1 MTLWQG
7 WLQRPQSVWIRKVL
21 FQIHLWM
28 GIGLG
33 VYVVVISISGS
44 AIVYSRD
51 IHRRGHYRTI
61 VVTDSSGPRMQTEEL
76 QRRVRQ
82 AYPGYDLLSVTEPEK
97 PDQPDVAILQ
107 RRRERI
113 ERLFN
118 PYSGADLG
126 DPRSRID
133 RVFSWLTNLHDNL
146 LLGLSGRT
154 WNGVGSFLLTLMSL
168 TGAVIWWPGSK
179 NWRRS
184 MKISRRARFA
194 RVNWDLHSAVGFWCF
209 LLVLIWGVSGIC
221 LCFPGVLDSFLGR
234 GVRLWITRLH
244 FGRFNGVTEALWTIL
259 GLAPAVLACTGALMW
274 WNRVLGKKLRSWR
287 SRRTDM
293 VPREAA
299 PSAAEMLR

>member
-154 WNGVGSFLLTLMSL
+154 WNGAGSFLLTLMSL
-168 TGAVIWWPGSK
+168 TGAVIWWPGNK

-194 RVNWDLHSAVGFWCF
+194 RVNWDLHSAVGFWCLF
-209 LLVLIWGVSGIC
+209 WCDLGSLGHLPLLPWGS
-221 LCFPGVLDSFLGR
+221 
-234 GVRLWITRLH
+234 
-244 FGRFNGVTEALWTIL
+244 
-259 GLAPAVLACTGALMW
+259 
-274 WNRVLGKKLRSWR
+274 
-287 SRRTDM
+287 
-293 VPREAA
+293 
-299 PSAAEMLR
+299 